1 MNKDFSAHQK
11 IIDQFRGRV
20 NTREFEKK
28 FTRVAV
34 NIPKT
39 ERFLLKMELKRLAG
53 PCTRLIDL
61 RGHVE
66 GDCDLYEHD
75 GRTHF
80 LDAVAIKVFEEN
92 IAAYGDYTFGVYE
105 AVNNTDNN
113 FRVIYRKEKNQLAA
127 PVSNKSSSTKLFDKI
142 QYPAKFF
149 NFGGYQDRREE
160 RMNFAISLL
169 VTLPSGDALEANSID
184 LSVSGCRFRFAKPE
198 TIAIGQKVQIEFTG
212 LTQEFNF
219 GKQTSFEYQ
228 ICNIHREDSMQIV
241 GVSRVYSSEQDSFK
255 KFLQGYIQG
264 NKRRYKINLDNT
276 IAALQSRTYEQ
287 FSLPKSN
294 ELPVFLA
301 ERDGKFI
308 PRYVLTTNNSQSIS
322 QYWQDERHFSTLSFL
337 LNNDRLK
344 RLKKATRL
352 GRTLVVYSFIHESQG
367 KKYFYT
373 ADDEQLA
380 EDPDFM
386 RQFLAFAASKSHFN
400 ITQLSHFSVNHQ
412 DAHSCF
418 TVSKTLPKNLSYLNL
433 PLTEEEKLVLAEL
446 SYGVVVTEV
455 TKEKAIKEYKSLSFE
470 KIDTTKIK
478 RFGHKR
484 EQVKPL
490 VDYLGINYKNQR
502 AEPRFIYKTPIQVAA
517 DDVIWEG
524 VSKDFSISGI
534 KVHLE
539 KAAVLK
545 KGEVIYLTFP
555 NLQKITSA
563 FELKELPYEVMR
575 ISDDKT
581 ILNLRVFVEK
591 HRHIGRVFFKALIE
605 KNKSKLTPDEYSM
618 MSPGVSKGLRNLYAK
633 STPHPILYVQTSGS
647 RYKID
652 VAAGNSRTKLI
663 SQMETL
669 SDRPNH
675 LNLYPLLNNQQVTNL
690 LKPTMKSLS
699 TSDKP
704 MTDVLYISI
713 KDNIE
718 LIDKAV
724 VTKMEREFGSPEH
737 KKMFIDNALKHGSF
751 YCVLVKI
758 CRADEP
764 DMDHLNP
771 ELSYIGSY
779 AIHRGKQLEQDIWS
793 TVGVIQCI
801 DITKETLL
809 RAQLVSGA

>member
-11 IIDQFRGRV
+11 IIDRFRGRV
-20 NTREFEKK
+20 NTREFENK
-28 FTRVAV
+28 FTEASV

-66 GDCDLYEHD
+66 GDCDLYEHE

-80 LDAVAIKVFEEN
+80 LDTVAIRVFEEN
-92 IAAYGDYTFGVYE
+92 LDKYGGYTFGVYE

-113 FRVIYRKEKNQLAA
+113 FRVIYQKEKNQFVVPVTKNKA
-127 PVSNKSSSTKLFDKI
+127 PKLFDKI

-149 NFGGYQDRREE
+149 NFGDYQDRVEE
-160 RMNFAISLL
+160 RMNFAISLS
-169 VTLPSGDALEANSID
+169 VMLPSGKVLEANSID
-184 LSVSGCRFRFAKPE
+184 ISISGCRFRFAKPQLL
-198 TIAIGQKVQIEFTG
+198 AIGQKVQIEFTG
-212 LTQEFNF
+212 FTQEFSF
-219 GKQTSFEYQ
+219 GEQTSFEYQ
-228 ICNIHREDSMQIV
+228 ICNLHREDSMQLV
-241 GVSRVYSSEQDSFK
+241 GVNRIYLSDKDNFK
-255 KFLQGYIQG
+255 EFLQGYIQG

-301 ERDGKFI
+301 EDNGQYI
-308 PRYVLTTNNSQSIS
+308 PRYVLTTNNSQTIS
-322 QYWQDERHFSTLSFL
+322 QYWQDERHYSTLNCLMNSE
-337 LNNDRLK
+337 RIE
-344 RLKKATRL
+344 RLKKAARL
-352 GRTLVVYSFIHESQG
+352 GRKLIVYSFVHESQG

-373 ADDEQLA
+373 ADDRQLA
-380 EDPDFM
+380 EDSAFM
-386 RQFLAFAASKSHFN
+386 RQFLAFAASKSHFE
-400 ITQLSHFSVNHQ
+400 ITELSYFETDIQ
-412 DAHSCF
+412 DAHTCF
-418 TVSKTLPKNLSYLNL
+418 TVSNTLPKNLSYLKL
-433 PLTEEEKLVLAEL
+433 PITEEEKLILASL
-446 SYGVVVTEV
+446 SYGVVATKTTTER
-455 TKEKAIKEYKSLSFE
+455 AIKEYKSLSFE
-470 KIDTTKIK
+470 GIDTSKIK

-484 EQVKPL
+484 EQLKPV

-502 AEPRFIYKTPIQVAA
+502 AESRFIYKTPIQVTV
-517 DDVIWEG
+517 DDVLWSGI
-524 VSKDFSISGI
+524 SKDFSISGI
-534 KVHLE
+534 KVQLD

-545 KGEVIYLTFP
+545 KGEVVYLTFP

-563 FELKELPYEVMR
+563 FDLKGLPYEVIR

-591 HRHIGRVFFKALIE
+591 HQHIGRSFFKALIE
-605 KNKSKLTPDEYSM
+605 KNKSKLTPDEFSM
-618 MSPGVSKGLRNLYAK
+618 MSPGVSKGLRNMYAK
-633 STPHPILYVQTSGS
+633 STPHPVLYVQTSGS

-652 VAAGNSRTKLI
+652 VVAGNGQTKLLTHM
-663 SQMETL
+663 QTL

-690 LKPTMKSLS
+690 LKPTMKSLHS
-699 TSDKP
+699 SHAP
-704 MTDVLYISI
+704 VTDVLYISI
-713 KDNIE
+713 KEDIE
-718 LIDKAV
+718 FIDKAV
-724 VTKMEREFGSPEH
+724 ITKMEREFGSSEH
-737 KKMFIDNALKHGSF
+737 KRMFIDNALKHGSF
-751 YCVLVKI
+751 YCILVKI

-809 RAQLVSGA
+809 RSQLVSGA